1 MAAVALRI
9 DGAPVAPRLAACVC
23 SIDVRQALN
32 TPAIAV
38 VAFADPPPD
47 LIASLKIGTPLTVEA
62 PTGETLVEAEIVAV
76 EHRLSADKG
85 RVFAVRG
92 YDRLHRLRKRQ
103 RVRALTDVTPEDVA
117 AAAAAEIG
125 VSSEAPDAASPRR
138 TLVIQHDQS
147 DFDLLA
153 ELAAD
158 CGRYFHLA
166 GGTLKLLTLAGDG
179 DDEVRLVA
187 GQTLLE
193 AQVELSAETM
203 RRSTVARGWD
213 VGSAAPVSGRAST
226 ASQDAIEFRGDDAL
240 TRFEGLGARLLLNR
254 NSASA
259 AEATGL
265 AQADIDRAIALGAT
279 LTATTDGDPRL
290 RPGRVVAIEGVGDQ
304 ADGSYVL
311 TEATHSFD
319 IDRGYVTRI
328 STLPSPRPSRPRCA
342 AATVARITDAADPE
356 GLARVRGTLIAYG
369 EVDSGWMPVL
379 IVGAGDGKGLSIV
392 PEPGDDVLVLLPE
405 GDPARGIVLGGLYG
419 SRPPPG
425 ERPDK
430 GARNFTLRTPGGQS
444 LMLDGVEAVIRLQT
458 SAGDLLEMTPKGT
471 KLSVTRDLLVEA
483 PGHKLTFR
491 ASHVDFEKS

>member
-9 DGAPVAPRLAACVC
+9 DGASVAPRLAACVC

-32 TPAIAV
+32 APTMAL
-38 VAFADPPPD
+38 VAFADPPRE
-47 LIASLKIGTPLTVEA
+47 LIAPLKIGTTLAVA
-62 PTGETLVEAEIVAV
+62 SPTGETLVEAEITAV

-85 RVFAVRG
+85 RIFSVRA

-125 VSSEAPDAASPRR
+125 VSSEAPSPASSRR
-138 TLVIQHDQS
+138 ALVIQHDQS
-147 DFDLLA
+147 DFDLLV

-158 CGRYFHLA
+158 CGRYFHLT
-166 GGTLKLLTLAGDG
+166 GGTLKLLSLGGDG
-179 DDEVRLVA
+179 DEEVRLVA

-213 VGSAAPVSGRAST
+213 VGSAAPVSGLAPT
-226 ASQDAIEFRGDDAL
+226 ASQDAVEFRGDDAL
-240 TRFEGLGARLLLNR
+240 THFEGLGERLLLNR
-254 NSASA
+254 NSANT
-259 AEATGL
+259 AEAAGL
-265 AQADIDRAIALGAT
+265 AQSDIDRAIALGAT

-290 RPGRVVAIEGVGDQ
+290 RPGRVVAVEGVGDQ

-328 STLPSPRPSRPRCA
+328 STLPSPRPRRPRCA
-342 AATVARITDAADPE
+342 AATIVRITDVDDPE
-356 GLARVRGTLIAYG
+356 GLGRVRGTLVAYG

-379 IVGAGDGKGLSIV
+379 IVGAGDDKGLAV
-392 PEPGDDVLVLLPE
+392 LPEPGDDVLVLMPE

-419 SRPPPG
+419 SRRPPG
-425 ERPDK
+425 RRPDK
-430 GARNFTLRTPGGQS
+430 GARDFTLRTPAGQS